1 VQRAF
6 ALITPAAAAVSQ
18 SVRTARGAGASPPE
32 QRCSV
37 APLQAA
43 YHYPLTPTELPPITD
58 PRSAAPP
65 RNAPGSAD
73 AWRGLAL
80 LALTLAAY
88 WPALLGDFVWDD
100 DAHVTRMALRSLD
113 GLRDIWVKLG
123 ATQQYYPL
131 LHSAFWIEAKLW
143 GDYVLGYHLVNV
155 VLHVIAAC
163 LVVTVCQRLSIKG
176 AWLAGAI
183 FALHPV
189 NVESVAWISE
199 QKNTLSLV
207 FYLLAALAYL
217 RFDDARK
224 PRDYAAASAL
234 FACALLTKTV
244 TASLPAALLVVFWWK
259 RGADARERGRRIEW
273 TRDVLPLVPWFL
285 VAAASGLFTAWVERH
300 LIGAEGSEYN
310 LDVLQRALLAGR
322 VIWFYFDKLLWPTNL
337 IFTYPHWTVDARV
350 AWQYAFDVGLVAI
363 AAWFWTLRVRTRAP
377 LAALLF
383 FGGSLFPVLGFLDI
397 YPFRYSYV
405 ADHFVYLA
413 SLGVIVP
420 LAAVATLAV
429 EQVILPAWLRR
440 AQDVSPAR
448 ITPAAKLG
456 ALSSCAV
463 LALLV
468 TLATLSNRQSR
479 MYADAKTLY
488 RATLAR
494 NPDDWMAHQN
504 LGIIYSRGAL
514 HRAEAIEQ
522 FEDVIRLKPEHNRA
536 HYNLGLQLYIS
547 GRGPEAVEHFQKA
560 IKYAPTNKL
569 IVGYS
574 LEFLGTI
581 YTSMPGRLPEAIA
594 TLDSAVALRP
604 DDAESRH
611 ALGLALQNAGRAA
624 EAKVQL
630 DSAAVLR
637 PDLFGR
643 LGSR

>member
-1 VQRAF
+1 MR
-6 ALITPAAAAVSQ
+6 P
-18 SVRTARGAGASPPE
+18 
-32 QRCSV
+32 
-37 APLQAA
+37 
-43 YHYPLTPTELPPITD
+43 PTECRISSLQPPATKD
-58 PRSAAPP
+58 DRDSS
-65 RNAPGSAD
+65 SAD

-80 LALTLAAY
+80 LALTLAVY

-100 DAHVTRMALRSLD
+100 DAHVTKTALRSLA
-113 GLRDIWVKLG
+113 GLRDIWLKLG

-131 LHSAFWIEAKLW
+131 LHSAFWIEAQLW

-163 LVVTVCQRLSIKG
+163 LVVTLCQRLSIKG

-224 PRDYAAASAL
+224 SRDYVIASAL

-244 TASLPAALLVVFWWK
+244 TASLPAALLVVFWWQ
-259 RGADARERGRRIEW
+259 RGRIQW
-273 TRDVLPLVPWFL
+273 KRDVLPLVPWFL

-337 IFTYPHWTVDARV
+337 IFTYPHWTVDAKV
-350 AWQYAFDVGLVAI
+350 AWQYAFDAGLIAI
-363 AAWFWTLRVRTRAP
+363 AGWFWTLRTRTRGP

-405 ADHFVYLA
+405 ADHFAYLA
-413 SLGVIVP
+413 SLGVIVSFSAAATYAFEAIGAP
-420 LAAVATLAV
+420 AWRRLAQVAAGALLASLAV
-429 EQVILPAWLRR
+429 
-440 AQDVSPAR
+440 
-448 ITPAAKLG
+448 
-456 ALSSCAV
+456 
-463 LALLV
+463 
-468 TLATLSNRQSR
+468 LSNFQSR
-479 MYADAKTLY
+479 MYLDAKTLY
-488 RATLAR
+488 RATLER

-504 LGIIYSRGAL
+504 LGLIYSRGAL
-514 HRAEAIEQ
+514 HRAEAITQ

-536 HYNLGLQLYIS
+536 HYNLGLQLFIS
-547 GRGPEAVEHFQKA
+547 GRGPEAIEHFQKA
-560 IKYAPTNKL
+560 IQYAPKNPL
-569 IVGYS
+569 IVGNS
-574 LEFLGTI
+574 LMFLGTI
-581 YTSMPGRLPEAIA
+581 YTSMAGRLPDAIA

-604 DDAESRH
+604 NDGESRH
-611 ALGLALQNAGRAA
+611 ALGLALQKAGRAA

-637 PDLFGR
+637 PDLFGDR
-643 LGSR
+643 VPR

>member
-1 VQRAF
+1 
-6 ALITPAAAAVSQ
+6 
-18 SVRTARGAGASPPE
+18 VRP
-32 QRCSV
+32 
-37 APLQAA
+37 
-43 YHYPLTPTELPPITD
+43 PTECRISSLQPPATND
-58 PRSAAPP
+58 NRDSS
-65 RNAPGSAD
+65 SAD

-100 DAHVTRMALRSLD
+100 DAHVTKTALRSLA
-113 GLRDIWVKLG
+113 GLRDIWLKLG

-131 LHSAFWIEAKLW
+131 LHSAFWIEAQLW

-163 LVVTVCQRLSIKG
+163 LVVTFCQRLAIKG
-176 AWLAGAI
+176 AWLAGAL

-224 PRDYAAASAL
+224 SRDYVIASAL

-244 TASLPAALLVVFWWK
+244 TASLPAALLVVFWWQ
-259 RGADARERGRRIEW
+259 RGRIQW
-273 TRDVLPLVPWFL
+273 KRDVLPLVPWFL

-310 LDVLQRALLAGR
+310 LDLLQRALLAGR

-337 IFTYPHWTVDARV
+337 IFTYPHWTVDAKV
-350 AWQYAFDVGLVAI
+350 AWQYAFDAGLVAI
-363 AAWFWTLRVRTRAP
+363 AGWFWTLRTRTRGP

-405 ADHFVYLA
+405 ADHFAYLA

-420 LAAVATLAV
+420 FSAAATYAFEAIGAPAWRRLAQVAAGALLASLAV
-429 EQVILPAWLRR
+429 
-440 AQDVSPAR
+440 
-448 ITPAAKLG
+448 
-456 ALSSCAV
+456 
-463 LALLV
+463 
-468 TLATLSNRQSR
+468 LSNFQSR
-479 MYADAKTLY
+479 MYLDAKTLY
-488 RATLAR
+488 RATLER

-504 LGIIYSRGAL
+504 LGLIYSRGAL
-514 HRAEAIEQ
+514 HRAEAITQ

-536 HYNLGLQLYIS
+536 HYNLGLQLFIS
-547 GRGPEAVEHFQKA
+547 GRGPEAIEHFQKA
-560 IKYAPTNKL
+560 IQYAPKNPL
-569 IVGYS
+569 IVGNS
-574 LEFLGTI
+574 LMFLGTI
-581 YTSMPGRLPEAIA
+581 YTSMAGRLPDAIA

-604 DDAESRH
+604 NDGESRH
-611 ALGLALQNAGRAA
+611 ALGLALQKAGRAA

-630 DSAAVLR
+630 DSAAALR
-637 PDLFGR
+637 PDLFGDR
-643 LGSR
+643 VPR

>member
-1 VQRAF
+1 MATVHGAPRISLPPSDPPSRPASGD
-6 ALITPAAAAVSQ
+6 ASPAAS
-18 SVRTARGAGASPPE
+18 ST
-32 QRCSV
+32 
-37 APLQAA
+37 
-43 YHYPLTPTELPPITD
+43 
-58 PRSAAPP
+58 
-65 RNAPGSAD
+65 D

-100 DAHVTRMALRSLD
+100 DAHVTKMALRSLG
-113 GLRDIWVKLG
+113 GLRDIWFEPG

-131 LHSAFWIEAKLW
+131 LHSAFWVEARLW
-143 GDYVLGYHLVNV
+143 GDYVLGYHMVNV

-224 PRDYAAASAL
+224 PREYAVASAL

-259 RGADARERGRRIEW
+259 RGHLQW
-273 TRDVLPLVPWFL
+273 KRDVLPLVPWFL
-285 VAAASGLFTAWVERH
+285 IAAASGLFTAWVERH
-300 LIGAEGSEYN
+300 IIGAEGSEYN
-310 LDVLQRALLAGR
+310 LDVLQRLLLAGR

-337 IFTYPHWTVDARV
+337 MFTYPHWTVDAKV
-350 AWQYAFDVGLVAI
+350 AWQYAFDIGLIAL
-363 AAWFWTLRVRTRAP
+363 AAWFWSLRKRTRGP

-405 ADHFVYLA
+405 ADHFAYLA

-420 LAAVATLAV
+420 LSAAATMAFEQVGATAWRRAAQVAIGAVLATLAV
-429 EQVILPAWLRR
+429 LTNL
-440 AQDVSPAR
+440 
-448 ITPAAKLG
+448 
-456 ALSSCAV
+456 
-463 LALLV
+463 
-468 TLATLSNRQSR
+468 QSR
-479 MYADAKTLY
+479 IYLDAKTLY
-488 RATLAR
+488 RATLER

-514 HRAEAIEQ
+514 HRAEAITQ

-547 GRGPEAVEHFQKA
+547 GRGPQAIEHFQKA

-574 LEFLGTI
+574 LEFIGTI
-581 YTSMPGRLPEAIA
+581 YTSMPGRLPDAIA
-594 TLDSAVALRP
+594 MLDSAVALRP
-604 DDAESRH
+604 HDGESRH
-611 ALGLALQNAGRAA
+611 ALGLALQKAGRAA

-637 PDLFGR
+637 PDLFGKPAPR
-643 LGSR
+643 

>member
-1 VQRAF
+1 MR
-6 ALITPAAAAVSQ
+6 P
-18 SVRTARGAGASPPE
+18 
-32 QRCSV
+32 
-37 APLQAA
+37 
-43 YHYPLTPTELPPITD
+43 PTECRISSLQPPATKD
-58 PRSAAPP
+58 DRDGS
-65 RNAPGSAD
+65 SAD

-100 DAHVTRMALRSLD
+100 DAHVTKTALRSLA
-113 GLRDIWVKLG
+113 GLRDIWLKLG

-131 LHSAFWIEAKLW
+131 LHSAFWIEAQLW

-163 LVVTVCQRLSIKG
+163 LVVTLCQRLSIKG
-176 AWLAGAI
+176 AWLAGAL

-224 PRDYAAASAL
+224 TRDYAVASVL

-244 TASLPAALLVVFWWK
+244 TASLPAALLVVFWWQ
-259 RGADARERGRRIEW
+259 RGRIQW
-273 TRDVLPLVPWFL
+273 KRDVLPLVPWFL

-337 IFTYPHWTVDARV
+337 IFTYPHWTVDAKV
-350 AWQYAFDVGLVAI
+350 AWQYAFDTGLLSL
-363 AAWFWTLRVRTRAP
+363 AAWFWMLRSRTRGP

-405 ADHFVYLA
+405 ADHFAYLA
-413 SLGVIVP
+413 SLGVIVSFSAAATYAFEAIGAP
-420 LAAVATLAV
+420 AWRRLAQVAAGALLASLAV
-429 EQVILPAWLRR
+429 
-440 AQDVSPAR
+440 
-448 ITPAAKLG
+448 
-456 ALSSCAV
+456 
-463 LALLV
+463 
-468 TLATLSNRQSR
+468 LSNFQSR
-479 MYADAKTLY
+479 MYLDAKTLY
-488 RATLAR
+488 RATLER

-504 LGIIYSRGAL
+504 LGLIYSRGAL
-514 HRAEAIEQ
+514 HRAEAITQ

-536 HYNLGLQLYIS
+536 HYNLGLQLFIS
-547 GRGPEAVEHFQKA
+547 GRGPEAIEHFQKA
-560 IKYAPTNKL
+560 IQYAPKNPL
-569 IVGYS
+569 IVGNS
-574 LEFLGTI
+574 LMFLGTI
-581 YTSMPGRLPEAIA
+581 YTSMAGRLPDAIA

-604 DDAESRH
+604 NDGESRH
-611 ALGLALQNAGRAA
+611 ALGLALQKAGRAA

-637 PDLFGR
+637 PDLFGDR
-643 LGSR
+643 VPR

>member
-1 VQRAF
+1 MPGSPRERLEDQQVERPAKQSTVAIEHRFVSPLCVRGDDTGFRTRAQESIIV
-6 ALITPAAAAVSQ
+6 A
-18 SVRTARGAGASPPE
+18 TAHGASSITSPQPT
-32 QRCSV
+32 
-37 APLQAA
+37 APQLRPAN
-43 YHYPLTPTELPPITD
+43 T
-58 PRSAAPP
+58 
-65 RNAPGSAD
+65 SAD

-80 LALTLAAY
+80 LAITLAAY

-100 DAHVTRMALRSLD
+100 DAHVTKMALRSLD
-113 GLRDIWVKLG
+113 GLRDIWFKLG

-155 VLHVIAAC
+155 LLHVIAAC
-163 LVVTVCQRLSIKG
+163 LVVTVCQRLKIKG

-224 PRDYAAASAL
+224 PRDYTIASVL
-234 FACALLTKTV
+234 FVCALMTKTV

-259 RGADARERGRRIEW
+259 RGHIQW
-273 TRDVLPLVPWFL
+273 KRDVLPLVPWFL

-300 LIGAEGSEYN
+300 IIGAEGSEYN
-310 LDVLQRALLAGR
+310 LDLLQRALLAGR
-322 VIWFYFDKLLWPTNL
+322 VIWFYFDTLLWPTNL
-337 IFTYPHWTVDARV
+337 IFTYPHWTVDAKV
-350 AWQYAFDVGLVAI
+350 AWQYAFDIGLIAL
-363 AAWFWTLRVRTRAP
+363 AAWFWSLRTRTRGP

-405 ADHFVYLA
+405 ADHFAYLA

-420 LAAVATLAV
+420 LSAAATMAYDEISAPTWRRAAQVAVGALLAALAV
-429 EQVILPAWLRR
+429 
-440 AQDVSPAR
+440 
-448 ITPAAKLG
+448 
-456 ALSSCAV
+456 
-463 LALLV
+463 
-468 TLATLSNRQSR
+468 LSNLQSR
-479 MYADAKTLY
+479 IYLDAKTLY
-488 RATLAR
+488 RATLAS

-504 LGIIYSRGAL
+504 LGLIYSRGAL
-514 HRAEAIEQ
+514 HRAEAITQ

-536 HYNLGLQLYIS
+536 HYNLGLQLFIS
-547 GRGPEAVEHFQKA
+547 GRGPEAIEHFQKA
-560 IKYAPTNKL
+560 MQYAPKNLL
-569 IVGYS
+569 IVGNS
-574 LEFLGTI
+574 LEFIGTI
-581 YTSMPGRLPEAIA
+581 YTSMPGRLPDAIA

-604 DDAESRH
+604 HDGESRN
-611 ALGLALQNAGRAA
+611 ALGIALEKAGRTV
-624 EAKVQL
+624 EAKIQL

-637 PDLFGR
+637 PDLFGKPAPR
-643 LGSR
+643 

>member
-1 VQRAF
+1 
-6 ALITPAAAAVSQ
+6 
-18 SVRTARGAGASPPE
+18 
-32 QRCSV
+32 
-37 APLQAA
+37 
-43 YHYPLTPTELPPITD
+43 
-58 PRSAAPP
+58 
-65 RNAPGSAD
+65 
-73 AWRGLAL
+73 
-80 LALTLAAY
+80 
-88 WPALLGDFVWDD
+88 VWDD
-100 DAHVTRMALRSLD
+100 DAHVTKTALRSLA
-113 GLRDIWVKLG
+113 GLRDIWLKLG
-123 ATQQYYPL
+123 VTQQYYPL
-131 LHSAFWIEAKLW
+131 LHSAFWIEAQLW

-163 LVVTVCQRLSIKG
+163 LVVTLCQRLSIKG

-224 PRDYAAASAL
+224 PRDYAVASAL

-244 TASLPAALLVVFWWK
+244 TASLPAALLVVFWWQ
-259 RGADARERGRRIEW
+259 RGRIQW
-273 TRDVLPLVPWFL
+273 KRDVLPLVPWFL

-310 LDVLQRALLAGR
+310 LDVLQRVLLAGR
-322 VIWFYFDKLLWPTNL
+322 VIWFYLGKLLWPSNL
-337 IFTYPHWTVDARV
+337 IFTYPHWTEDARA
-350 AWQYAFDVGLVAI
+350 AWQYTFDVGLIAI
-363 AAWFWTLRVRTRAP
+363 AGWFWTLRARTRAP

-420 LAAVATLAV
+420 LSAAATLAY
-429 EQVILPAWLRR
+429 EKFGAAAWRR
-440 AQDVSPAR
+440 AAQL
-448 ITPAAKLG
+448 AA
-456 ALSSCAV
+456 AAV
-463 LALLV
+463 LV
-468 TLATLSNRQSR
+468 TLAVLSNVQSR
-479 MYADAKTLY
+479 IYLDARTLY
-488 RATLAR
+488 RATLDR

-504 LGIIYSRGAL
+504 LGLIYSRGAL

-536 HYNLGLQLYIS
+536 HYNLGLQLFIS
-547 GRGPEAVEHFQKA
+547 GRGPEAIEHFQKA
-560 IKYAPTNKL
+560 IQYAPKNPL
-569 IVGYS
+569 IVGNS
-574 LEFLGTI
+574 LMFLGTI
-581 YTSMPGRLPEAIA
+581 YTSMAGRLPDAIA

-604 DDAESRH
+604 NDGESRH
-611 ALGLALQNAGRAA
+611 ALGLALQKAGRAA

-637 PDLFGR
+637 PDLFGDR
-643 LGSR
+643 VPR

>member
-1 VQRAF
+1 
-6 ALITPAAAAVSQ
+6 
-18 SVRTARGAGASPPE
+18 
-32 QRCSV
+32 
-37 APLQAA
+37 
-43 YHYPLTPTELPPITD
+43 
-58 PRSAAPP
+58 
-65 RNAPGSAD
+65 
-73 AWRGLAL
+73 
-80 LALTLAAY
+80 
-88 WPALLGDFVWDD
+88 
-100 DAHVTRMALRSLD
+100 MALRSLD
-113 GLRDIWVKLG
+113 GLRDIWFKLG

-131 LHSAFWIEAKLW
+131 LHSAFWLEAKLW

-155 VLHVIAAC
+155 LLHVIAAC
-163 LVVTVCQRLSIKG
+163 LVVTLCQRLSIKG

-207 FYLLAALAYL
+207 FYLLAALSYL

-224 PRDYAAASAL
+224 PRDYAIASAL

-259 RGADARERGRRIEW
+259 RGRPDARERGRHIAW
-273 TRDVLPLVPWFL
+273 KRDVLPLVPWFV

-310 LDVLQRALLAGR
+310 LDLLQRALLAGR
-322 VIWFYFDKLLWPTNL
+322 VIWFYFDKLLWPSNL
-337 IFTYPHWTVDARV
+337 MFTYPHWTVDAKV
-350 AWQYAFDVGLVAI
+350 AWQYAFDAGLIAL
-363 AAWFWTLRVRTRAP
+363 AAWFWSLRSRTRGP

-420 LAAVATLAV
+420 LSAAATMAYEEISAPASRRAAQAAVGALLATLAV
-429 EQVILPAWLRR
+429 LTNL
-440 AQDVSPAR
+440 
-448 ITPAAKLG
+448 
-456 ALSSCAV
+456 
-463 LALLV
+463 
-468 TLATLSNRQSR
+468 QSR
-479 MYADAKTLY
+479 IYLDSKTLY
-488 RATLAR
+488 RATLER

-504 LGIIYSRGAL
+504 LGLIYSRGA
-514 HRAEAIEQ
+514 RYRPEAITQ

-536 HYNLGLQLYIS
+536 HYNLGLQLFIS
-547 GRGPEAVEHFQKA
+547 GRGPEAIEPFQKA
-560 IKYAPTNKL
+560 IQYAPKNLL
-569 IVGYS
+569 IVGNS

-604 DDAESRH
+604 NDGESRH
-611 ALGLALQNAGRAA
+611 ALGLALEKAGHAA

-637 PDLFGR
+637 PDLFGKR
-643 LGSR
+643 AKR